1 MLYLVWLRSSDTM
14 TMLWLW
20 EAGCLFWVTG
30 WGLRWVLQV
39 DFDYCSQK
47 KGNSACSLESCP
59 GYTLHWDTLAKSED
73 SVAFSHR
80 CVAKRA
86 LVVSWAHQSN
96 PQLFP
101 FFPLSPPDCWHSPIA
116 DGELGE
122 SCWLEH
128 TCRWHLHTW
137 STCQSC
143 ISLQPDH
150 TQPAQWMLKN
160 HYSKWYAPWVP
171 QATYTLDE
179 SNSFTWA
186 GRHSQNLVSPTLS
199 RERLYSFQ
207 YNK

>member
-86 LVVSWAHQSN
+86 LEFIKATPNCSRFSTIVDTLPLLMVNWVRIVDQSIN
-96 PQLFP
+96 
-101 FFPLSPPDCWHSPIA
+101 
-116 DGELGE
+116 
-122 SCWLEH
+122 
-128 TCRWHLHTW
+128 LHTW